1 MSKIMKNI
9 WSLPRYKREWHN
21 ICALLPAYL
30 PDGCNGSMILYE
42 DGGTEEIKA
51 SLSWLLDDLLD
62 YLRSNKAVLQ
72 QQSSEIA
79 VQMGKRNKRRL
90 PLILNEAFLLL
101 PVKAR
106 ATFNRYH
113 GVDGYVVL
121 PKVANITEQN
131 GKDGC
136 KICFTNQ
143 VKLEV
148 LDNLYTLRGNMALT
162 AKMQKYLGEGE
173 SLA

>member
-148 LDNLYTLRGNMALT
+148 LDNMRTLKNNTIL
-162 AKMQKYLGEGE
+162 AKEINAYLREEKG
-173 SLA
+173 SA

>member
-121 PKVANITEQN
+121 SKVANITEQN

-143 VKLEV
+143 LELEV
-148 LDNLYTLRGNMALT
+148 LDNLYTLRGNMALA
-162 AKMQKYLGEGE
+162 AKMQEYLREGE

>member
-143 VKLEV
+143 LELEV
-148 LDNLYTLRGNMALT
+148 LDNLYTLRGNMALA
-162 AKMQKYLGEGE
+162 AKMQEYLREGE

>member
-42 DGGTEEIKA
+42 DGSEEEVKA

-143 VKLEV
+143 LELEV
-148 LDNLYTLRGNMALT
+148 LDNLYTLRGNMALA
-162 AKMQKYLGEGE
+162 AKMQEYLREGE

>member
-143 VKLEV
+143 LELEV
-148 LDNLYTLRGNMALT
+148 LDNLYTLRGNMALA
-162 AKMQKYLGEGE
+162 AKMQEYLGEGE

>member
-62 YLRSNKAVLQ
+62 YLRSSKQLLQ
-72 QQSSEIA
+72 RQSRRITA
-79 VQMGKRNKRRL
+79 QMGNQRGRRL
-90 PLILNEAFLLL
+90 PLILSKDFCLVPIRVRLTSSPYHEA
-101 PVKAR
+101 
-106 ATFNRYH
+106 N
-113 GVDGYVVL
+113 GYVRL
-121 PKVANITEQN
+121 NKVEDFSEQK
-131 GKDGC
+131 GKSGC
-136 KICFTNQ
+136 KIWFTNQ
-143 VKLEV
+143 LELEV
-148 LDNLYTLRGNMALT
+148 LDNLYTLRGNMALA
-162 AKMQKYLGEGE
+162 AKMQEYLREGEG
-173 SLA
+173 LA

>member
-143 VKLEV
+143 LELEV
-148 LDNLYTLRGNMALT
+148 LDNLYTLRGNMALA
-162 AKMQKYLGEGE
+162 AKMQEYLREGEG
-173 SLA
+173 LA

>member
-9 WSLPRYKREWHN
+9 WSLPRYKRGWRD

-42 DGGTEEIKA
+42 DGGVEEIKA

-143 VKLEV
+143 LELEV
-148 LDNLYTLRGNMALT
+148 LDNLYTLRGNMALA
-162 AKMQKYLGEGE
+162 AKMQEYLREEEG
-173 SLA
+173 LA

>member
-9 WSLPRYKREWHN
+9 WSLPRYKREWRN

-143 VKLEV
+143 LELEV
-148 LDNLYTLRGNMALT
+148 LDNLYTLRGNMALA
-162 AKMQKYLGEGE
+162 AKMQEYLWEGE

>member
-42 DGGTEEIKA
+42 DGSEEEVKA

-101 PVKAR
+101 PEKAR

-143 VKLEV
+143 LELEV
-148 LDNLYTLRGNMALT
+148 LDNLYTLRGNMALA
-162 AKMQKYLGEGE
+162 AKMQEYLGEGE

>member
-148 LDNLYTLRGNMALT
+148 LDNLYTLRGNMALA
-162 AKMQKYLGEGE
+162 AKMQEYLREGE